1 MRMLRKSCAGG
12 ETDLLGVR
20 TSPEENPVQEM
31 KGIIKEIL
39 IHIGVMIYAAIVAGI
54 VYYLL

>member
-1 MRMLRKSCAGG
+1 MYMLWQTRTGG

-39 IHIGVMIYAAIVAGI
+39 IHIGIMIYAAIVAGI

>member
-1 MRMLRKSCAGG
+1 MLRKSCAGG

-39 IHIGVMIYAAIVAGI
+39 IHIGIMIYAALVAGI

>member
-1 MRMLRKSCAGG
+1 MLWQTRTGG

-31 KGIIKEIL
+31 KVIKEIL
-39 IHIGVMIYAAIVAGI
+39 IRLGIVAYAAAVAAV
-54 VYYLL
+54 VYFLL